1 MSEQAARLR
10 DTLKELEVELR
21 AVRELDP
28 ESKAMLE
35 LALEEIDAA
44 LHAKSAAAASHPQ
57 SLGERLRLSAGDF
70 EGSHPALANI
80 MHRVVDAL
88 AQLGI

>member
-1 MSEQAARLR
+1 MTVEVWKLR
-10 DTLKELEVELR
+10 ATLRELETELR
-21 AVRELDP
+21 AVTELDA

-44 LHAKSAAAASHPQ
+44 LHAKSPAASHPQ

-70 EGSHPALANI
+70 EGSHPALAGI

-88 AQLGI
+88 SQLGI